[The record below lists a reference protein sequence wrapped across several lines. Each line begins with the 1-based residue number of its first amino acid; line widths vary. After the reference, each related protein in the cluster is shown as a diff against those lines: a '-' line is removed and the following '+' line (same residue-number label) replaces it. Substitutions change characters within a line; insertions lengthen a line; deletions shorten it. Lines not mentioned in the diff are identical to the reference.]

1 MSKFDH
7 LKQQKAEEVE
17 ELFQKYEVEVRKTFE
32 QYSVEPYYEFNAPE
46 GKTIKLSNST
56 TPMSCY

>member
-1 MSKFDH
+1 MADIEL
-7 LKQQKAEEVE
+7 LKKQKIEEVE
-17 ELFQKYEVEVRKTFE
+17 KLFQEYEVEVRKSFE
-32 QYSVEPYYEFNAPE
+32 NGFSPYFDFPCTSE